1 MSTRLHHFSLVT
13 LGIFLIGANLRLP
26 ITMIPPLLPELKET
40 LGLSPNTAG
49 FLTTI
54 PLLMFAVLSPLIA
67 KLGNTKGN
75 EWSLLATSF
84 LLMIGSYLRAVP
96 NIFVLLFGT
105 CLVGAGIAGGN
116 VLLPAII
123 KDHFP
128 LKIGVMTSLYTVSMG
143 LVASFGTGL
152 SGILGTHIGMPKT
165 INVFSTVGL
174 LGFVIWA
181 LVFWKL
187 PAQEKDAYTVP
198 KQDTRVWNNRL
209 SWLIA
214 LAFGIQSL
222 LYYSLLTWLPS
233 LWQSAGFTKIA
244 ASNLAT
250 LFQISGIP
258 LSLIAPIIGMKKHG
272 TVFLSWGI
280 MAGFILGTLGIM
292 LTGTNFVL
300 NAISAIIM
308 GAASCGAFSLCIIYF
323 QIKTN
328 NIHETAQLSG
338 FAQSFGY
345 AVAAVGPILYGAIQN
360 STHSWNL
367 ILLLTILLALIM
379 FIIQLI
385 INQSQPLKKENI

>member
-1 MSTRLHHFSLVT
+1 M
-13 LGIFLIGANLRLP
+13 
-26 ITMIPPLLPELKET
+26 
-40 LGLSPNTAG
+40 
-49 FLTTI
+49 
-54 PLLMFAVLSPLIA
+54 
-67 KLGNTKGN
+67 
-75 EWSLLATSF
+75 
-84 LLMIGSYLRAVP
+84 
-96 NIFVLLFGT
+96 
-105 CLVGAGIAGGN
+105 
-116 VLLPAII
+116 
-123 KDHFP
+123 
-128 LKIGVMTSLYTVSMG
+128 
-143 LVASFGTGL
+143 
-152 SGILGTHIGMPKT
+152 
-165 INVFSTVGL
+165 
-174 LGFVIWA
+174 
-181 LVFWKL
+181 
-187 PAQEKDAYTVP
+187 
-198 KQDTRVWNNRL
+198 
-209 SWLIA
+209 
-214 LAFGIQSL
+214 
-222 LYYSLLTWLPS
+222 PS
-233 LWQSAGFTKIA
+233 LWQAAGFTKIA

-272 TVFLSWGI
+272 TFFLSWGI

-345 AVAAVGPILYGAIQN
+345 AVAAIGPILYGAIQN